1 MPSTNSIKLLKPS
14 TTVKGGRLVIDRTK
28 SGVPGLDEMMGGGL
42 PKGNLVVL
50 SGDPGSGKTVFCWQ
64 FLYEGATKYDEPG
77 VYVSLEET
85 EEAIVTGAL
94 EFGMDFRE
102 MIENNKLKI
111 ITIELYD
118 FERLKSAVEDTI
130 ASINAVRVVI
140 DPGVIFR
147 LFFDRELEARKR
159 IVSLGKML
167 KRIGCTTIITS
178 EITLDNIKGLYGL
191 EEYVADGVILL
202 YHTKLKNKFVRSV
215 GVLKMR
221 NTEISEQLKPLK
233 ITNSGIKVLSKAE
246 LFEDVKAD

>member
-1 MPSTNSIKLLKPS
+1 MPSANSAKLLKPS

-64 FLYEGATKYDEPG
+64 FLYEGAAKYDEPG

-102 MIENNKLKI
+102 MIDNNKLKI

-147 LFFDRELEARKR
+147 LFFDRELEARKKP
-159 IVSLGKML
+159 VSVAKPAAKKAPPKKKLFSK
-167 KRIGCTTIITS
+167 KKDS
-178 EITLDNIKGLYGL
+178 EKS
-191 EEYVADGVILL
+191 EKK
-202 YHTKLKNKFVRSV
+202 TKKK
-215 GVLKMR
+215 K
-221 NTEISEQLKPLK
+221 
-233 ITNSGIKVLSKAE
+233 
-246 LFEDVKAD
+246 